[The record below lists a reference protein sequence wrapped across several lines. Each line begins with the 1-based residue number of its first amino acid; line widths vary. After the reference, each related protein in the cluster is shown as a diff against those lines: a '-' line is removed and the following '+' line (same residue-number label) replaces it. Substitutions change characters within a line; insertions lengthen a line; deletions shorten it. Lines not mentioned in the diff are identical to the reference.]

1 MHLSLN
7 YSGAVPVGPIWPIE
21 FAACGTGLVSD
32 DASVQR
38 VQPYPIRLVNWF
50 VSK

>member
-1 MHLSLN
+1 L
-7 YSGAVPVGPIWPIE
+7 
-21 FAACGTGLVSD
+21 AAYHELLA
-32 DASVQR
+32 ASVNLSVER